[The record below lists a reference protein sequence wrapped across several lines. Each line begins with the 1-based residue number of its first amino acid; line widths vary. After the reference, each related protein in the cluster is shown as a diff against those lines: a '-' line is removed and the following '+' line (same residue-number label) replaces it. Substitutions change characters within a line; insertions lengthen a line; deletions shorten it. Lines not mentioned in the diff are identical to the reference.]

1 MNPKKTKKGVPTMKD
16 LSLYNPDVCDGDFC
30 PLDCEHCY
38 KRDRALEAAEE
49 GEEEEDDAE

>member
-1 MNPKKTKKGVPTMKD
+1 MKD

-38 KRDRALEAAEE
+38 KRDRALEAAGE

>member
-1 MNPKKTKKGVPTMKD
+1 MKD

-30 PLDCEHCY
+30 PLDCEHCP
-38 KRDRALEAAEE
+38 KADRALEAAGE